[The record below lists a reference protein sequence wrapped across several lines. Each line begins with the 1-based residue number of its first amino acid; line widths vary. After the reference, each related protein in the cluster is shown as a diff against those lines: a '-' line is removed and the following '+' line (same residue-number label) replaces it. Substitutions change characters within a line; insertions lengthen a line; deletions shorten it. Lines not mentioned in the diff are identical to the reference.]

1 MFLQNTTS
9 RQELA
14 IIEFYSSWILNI
26 LTRLTP
32 IFTFFA
38 CYITAIISGRVT
50 TASGFA
56 PVIWPPIGIAIAGL
70 VLETPKTLPLVF
82 LAAALG
88 SYHPTVHNTWLCLL
102 ISACEA
108 GSAFFGARTLKQIKN
123 FDWTFS
129 NTKSV
134 WDFTTR
140 TVIPASVITPI
151 IGTSSLYLAGSLHN
165 ETIAQNF
172 FTWWLGHALGIL
184 VFTPFVLIVAKDNI
198 NSTLR
203 GKNTEYLILNLIG
216 IILCF
221 YLFVDIQL
229 FTNWMPQ
236 VFRRIYILFPVTLW
250 AALRFGPVGISF
262 LLLEIAAMATFGA
275 SRLSS
280 VFISP
285 NIPETYN
292 SAQLYMGF
300 LAVTGLLV
308 AAITTQSRRN
318 ELQFRSMFEMAGVP
332 STLVDTTGKFK
343 LVNEQFCQMTGFSQE
358 ELATMK
364 FSDITH
370 PEDIEDNMQIFQRLV
385 SRKERS
391 VHFEKR
397 YIIKNG
403 DIIWVLVDA
412 TLLNHH
418 VHAETTCIA
427 IIQDITARKLAT
439 LASENAQKNAENANL
454 AKSEFLA
461 FMSHEIRTP
470 LGVILGFAELLKNEN
485 LDQKLRFEFTN
496 TIHRNAIE
504 LGSLI
509 DDVLDLSKVEAG
521 RLDITRDNVNL
532 TELMRDIQSTFSA
545 ATTIKGVE
553 LDVAIAQDVPQFIYS
568 DHKRLRQILMNI
580 VGNAVKFT
588 EHGRIFIHVNRE
600 SASDGG
606 VDYIRFTIRDTGLGM
621 SPRQA
626 EKIFQPFIQ
635 SHVTV
640 DKDTRGTGLGL
651 VLSRRLAR
659 LMGGDV
665 MLTESKQNVGST
677 FVVKIECYINNERS
691 QAIQIDKTIALED
704 GAATSSRL
712 DGLRIL
718 VAEDTPDQALL
729 IKFLLS
735 DLGARVEI
743 TDNGATA
750 VEKSLK
756 NNFDVVFMD
765 IQMPILDGLSA
776 TRLLRRQR
784 FQKPIIAITAQA
796 LQEDRD
802 KALAAGCNNHLAKPF
817 TQERLLATVRD
828 VLSAAATANL
838 KKHACED
845 SASSQS
851 IS

>member
-1 MFLQNTTS
+1 
-9 RQELA
+9 LA
-14 IIEFYSSWILNI
+14 S
-26 LTRLTP
+26 LTP

-38 CYITAIISGRVT
+38 CYITAIISGRIT

-56 PVIWPPIGIAIAGL
+56 PVIWPPLGIAIAGL
-70 VLETPKTLPLVF
+70 VLETRKTLPLVF

-88 SYHPTVHNTWLCLL
+88 SYHPTTHNMGLSLL
-102 ISACEA
+102 IAACEA
-108 GSAFFGARTLKQIKN
+108 GSAFFGARTLKQLKN

-134 WDFTTR
+134 WNFITR
-140 TVIPASVITPI
+140 TVIPTSVITPI
-151 IGTSSLYLAGSLHN
+151 IGTSSIYLAGSLHG
-165 ETIAQNF
+165 ETITQNF
-172 FTWWLGHALGIL
+172 VTWWLGDALGIL
-184 VFTPFVLIVAKDNI
+184 IFTPFVLIVAKDDITSNFKG
-198 NSTLR
+198 R
-203 GKNTEYLILNLIG
+203 KTEYLVLNLIG
-216 IILCF
+216 IIFCF
-221 YLFVDIQL
+221 YLFVDFQL
-229 FTNWMPQ
+229 FTGWMPQ
-236 VFRRIYILFPVTLW
+236 VFRRIYILFPLTLW

-275 SRLSS
+275 SRLSA
-280 VFISP
+280 VFVSP

-308 AAITTQSRRN
+308 AANSTQSRRN

-343 LVNEQFCQMTGFSQE
+343 LVNEQFCHMTGYTQA
-358 ELATMK
+358 ELSTMT

-385 SRKERS
+385 SREERS

-403 DIIWVLVDA
+403 DVIWVLVDA
-412 TLLNHH
+412 TILNHH
-418 VHAETTCIA
+418 AHAETTCIA

-439 LASENAQKNAENANL
+439 LASENAQKKAETANL

-470 LGVILGFAELLKNEN
+470 LGVILGFAELLKNEH

-504 LGSLI
+504 LGALI

-521 RLDITRDNVNL
+521 KLDIGRDNVNV
-532 TELMRDIQSTFSA
+532 TELMRDIESTFSA
-545 ATTIKGVE
+545 ATKIKGVE
-553 LDVAIAQDVPQFIYS
+553 LDVAIAEDVPSFIYS

-588 EHGRIFIHVNRE
+588 EHGRIFIYVNRE
-600 SASDGG
+600 ADTDSGG
-606 VDYIRFTIRDTGLGM
+606 DYLRFTIRDTGLGITP
-621 SPRQA
+621 SQA
-626 EKIFQPFIQ
+626 ERLFQPFIQ
-635 SHVTV
+635 SHVTL
-640 DKDTRGTGLGL
+640 DNDNRGTGLGL

-665 MLTESKQNVGST
+665 ILTESKLNVGST
-677 FVVKIECYINNERS
+677 FVVKIECYMDNES
-691 QAIQIDKTIALED
+691 SLAIPSDKKSTTEAD
-704 GAATSSRL
+704 KAAPSRL

-735 DLGARVEI
+735 DLGAHVEI

-802 KALAAGCNNHLAKPF
+802 KALAAGCNYHLAKPF

-828 VLSAAATANL
+828 VLSVTVPAT
-838 KKHACED
+838 
-845 SASSQS
+845 
-851 IS
+851 

>member
-1 MFLQNTTS
+1 M
-9 RQELA
+9 E
-14 IIEFYSSWILNI
+14 
-26 LTRLTP
+26 TR
-32 IFTFFA
+32 
-38 CYITAIISGRVT
+38 
-50 TASGFA
+50 
-56 PVIWPPIGIAIAGL
+56 
-70 VLETPKTLPLVF
+70 KTLPLVF

-88 SYHPTVHNTWLCLL
+88 SYHPTTHNMWLSLF
-102 ISACEA
+102 IAACEA
-108 GSAFFGARTLKQIKN
+108 GSAFFAARTLKQIKN

-134 WDFTTR
+134 WDFIIR
-140 TVIPASVITPI
+140 IVIPTSVITPI
-151 IGTSSLYLAGSLHN
+151 IGTSSLYLAGSLHSD
-165 ETIAQNF
+165 TITQTF
-172 FTWWLGHALGIL
+172 STWWLGHALGIL
-184 VFTPFVLIVAKDNI
+184 IFTPFVLIVAKDNI
-198 NSTLR
+198 TSNLT
-203 GKNTEYLILNLIG
+203 GKNAEYLLLNLIG
-216 IILCF
+216 IIFCF
-221 YLFVDIQL
+221 YLFIDIQL
-229 FTNWMPQ
+229 FTGWMPQ

-275 SRLSS
+275 SQLSV

-292 SAQLYMGF
+292 SAQLYMGL

-308 AAITTQSRRN
+308 AANSTQSRRN

-343 LVNEQFCQMTGFSQE
+343 LANEQFCQMTGYTQA
-358 ELATMK
+358 ELAKMT

-370 PEDIEDNMQIFQRLV
+370 PEDVDDNMQIFKRLV

-397 YIIKNG
+397 YIIKTG
-403 DIIWVLVDA
+403 DVIWVLVDA
-412 TLLNHH
+412 TILNHH
-418 VHAETTCIA
+418 AHAETTCIA
-427 IIQDITARKLAT
+427 IIQDITARKLAA
-439 LASENAQKNAENANL
+439 LASENSQKNAEKANL

-470 LGVILGFAELLKNEN
+470 LGVILGFAELLKNEH

-504 LGSLI
+504 LGALI
-509 DDVLDLSKVEAG
+509 DDVLDLSKVESG

-545 ATTIKGVE
+545 ATKIKGVE
-553 LDVAIAQDVPQFIYS
+553 LDVAIAEEVPPAIYS
-568 DHKRLRQILMNI
+568 DHKRLRQILINI

-600 SASDGG
+600 SSRDGG
-606 VDYIRFTIRDTGLGM
+606 VDYLRFTIRDTGLGIT
-621 SPRQA
+621 PRQA
-626 EKIFQPFIQ
+626 ERLFQPFTQ
-635 SHVTV
+635 SHVTL
-640 DKDTRGTGLGL
+640 DKDTGGTGLGL

-665 MLTESKQNVGST
+665 MLTESKPNVGST
-677 FVVKIECYINNERS
+677 FVVKIECSINNES
-691 QAIQIDKTIALED
+691 TEPLQLHDTVATEKD
-704 GAATSSRL
+704 AAASSRL

-735 DLGARVEI
+735 DLGARVEL

-750 VEKSLK
+750 VEKSLN

-796 LQEDRD
+796 LQEDRN
-802 KALAAGCNNHLAKPF
+802 KALAAGCNHHLAKPF
-817 TQERLLATVRD
+817 TQERLLAIVRD
-828 VLSAAATANL
+828 VLSAPATAT
-838 KKHACED
+838 
-845 SASSQS
+845 
-851 IS
+851 

>member
-1 MFLQNTTS
+1 M
-9 RQELA
+9 E
-14 IIEFYSSWILNI
+14 
-26 LTRLTP
+26 TR
-32 IFTFFA
+32 
-38 CYITAIISGRVT
+38 
-50 TASGFA
+50 
-56 PVIWPPIGIAIAGL
+56 
-70 VLETPKTLPLVF
+70 KTLPLVF
-82 LAAALG
+82 LAAAFG
-88 SYHPTVHNTWLCLL
+88 SYHPTAHNLGLSL
-102 ISACEA
+102 FIAACET
-108 GSAFFGARTLKQIKN
+108 GSAFLGARTLKQIKN

-129 NTKSV
+129 STKSV
-134 WDFTTR
+134 WNFTTK
-140 TVIPASVITPI
+140 TVIPISVITPI
-151 IGTSSLYLAGSLHN
+151 IGTSSLYLAGSLHSD
-165 ETIAQNF
+165 TVTQTF
-172 FTWWLGHALGIL
+172 STWWLGDALGIL
-184 VFTPFVLIVAKDNI
+184 IFTPFVLIVAKDNI
-198 NSTLR
+198 TSNLAGR
-203 GKNTEYLILNLIG
+203 NTEYLILNLLG
-216 IILCF
+216 IIFCF
-221 YLFVDIQL
+221 YLFVDIQPYS
-229 FTNWMPQ
+229 NWMPQ
-236 VFRRIYILFPVTLW
+236 VFRRIYLLFPVTLW

-262 LLLEIAAMATFGA
+262 LLVEIAALATFGA
-275 SRLSS
+275 SRLSL
-280 VFISP
+280 VFVSP
-285 NIPETYN
+285 NLPETYN

-300 LAVTGLLV
+300 LAVTGLIV
-308 AAITTQSRRN
+308 AAHSTQSRRN

-343 LVNEQFCQMTGFSQE
+343 LANEQFCQMTGYTQA
-358 ELATMK
+358 ELATMT

-370 PEDIEDNMQIFQRLV
+370 PEDVEDNMQIFQRLV

-397 YIIKNG
+397 YIIKTG
-403 DIIWVLVDA
+403 DVIWVLVDA
-412 TLLNHH
+412 TILNHH
-418 VHAETTCIA
+418 AHAETTCIA

-439 LASENAQKNAENANL
+439 LACENAQKKAENANL

-470 LGVILGFAELLKNEN
+470 LGVILGFAELLKNEH

-504 LGSLI
+504 LGALI
-509 DDVLDLSKVEAG
+509 DDVLDLSKVESG

-545 ATTIKGVE
+545 ATKIKGVE
-553 LDVAIAQDVPQFIYS
+553 LDVAIAEEVPPAIYS
-568 DHKRLRQILMNI
+568 DHKRLRQILINI

-600 SASDGG
+600 GSRDGG
-606 VDYIRFTIRDTGLGM
+606 VDYLRFTIRDTGLGIT
-621 SPRQA
+621 PHQA
-626 EKIFQPFIQ
+626 ERLFQPFRQ
-635 SHVTV
+635 SHVTL
-640 DKDTRGTGLGL
+640 DKDTGGTGLGL

-665 MLTESKQNVGST
+665 MLTESKPNVGST
-677 FVVKIECYINNERS
+677 FVVKIECSLNNES
-691 QAIQIDKTIALED
+691 AQPLQLNDTVATEED
-704 GAATSSRL
+704 AAASSRL

-735 DLGARVEI
+735 DLGACVEL

-750 VEKSLK
+750 VEKSLN

-802 KALAAGCNNHLAKPF
+802 KALAAGCNHHLAKPF
-817 TQERLLATVRD
+817 TQQRLLATVRD
-828 VLSAAATANL
+828 VLSAPATAT
-838 KKHACED
+838 
-845 SASSQS
+845 
-851 IS
+851 

>member
-1 MFLQNTTS
+1 MAS
-9 RQELA
+9 
-14 IIEFYSSWILNI
+14 
-26 LTRLTP
+26 LTP

-38 CYITAIISGRVT
+38 CYITAIISGRIT

-56 PVIWPPIGIAIAGL
+56 PVIWPPLGIAIAGL
-70 VLETPKTLPLVF
+70 VLETRKTLPLVF

-88 SYHPTVHNTWLCLL
+88 SYHPTTHSMWLSLWVA
-102 ISACEA
+102 ACEA
-108 GSAFFGARTLKQIKN
+108 GSAFFGARTLKQLKT

-134 WDFTTR
+134 WNFIIR

-151 IGTSSLYLAGSLHN
+151 IGTSSLYLAGSLHG
-165 ETIAQNF
+165 ETITQNLV
-172 FTWWLGHALGIL
+172 TWWLGHALGIL
-184 VFTPFVLIVAKDNI
+184 IFTPFVLIVAKDDITSNF
-198 NSTLR
+198 R
-203 GKNTEYLILNLIG
+203 GRKTEYVVLNLIG
-216 IILCF
+216 IIFCF
-221 YLFVDIQL
+221 YLFVDFQL
-229 FTNWMPQ
+229 FTGWMPH
-236 VFRRIYILFPVTLW
+236 VFRRVYILFPVTLW

-275 SRLSS
+275 SRSS
-280 VFISP
+280 AVFISP
-285 NIPETYN
+285 NTPETYN

-308 AAITTQSRRN
+308 AAHSTQSRRN

-332 STLVDTTGKFK
+332 STLVDTSGKFK
-343 LVNEQFCQMTGFSQE
+343 LVNEQFCQMTGYTQA
-358 ELATMK
+358 ELATMT

-370 PEDIEDNMQIFQRLV
+370 PEDVEDNMQIFQRLV

-403 DIIWVLVDA
+403 DVIWVLVDA
-412 TLLNHH
+412 TILNHH
-418 VHAETTCIA
+418 AHAETTCIA
-427 IIQDITARKLAT
+427 IIQDITSRKLAT
-439 LASENAQKNAENANL
+439 LASENAQKKAEDANL

-470 LGVILGFAELLKNEN
+470 LGVILGFAELLKNEH
-485 LDQKLRFEFTN
+485 LDQKLRFQFTN
-496 TIHRNAIE
+496 TIHRNAVE

-521 RLDITRDNVNL
+521 RLDIARDNVNV
-532 TELMRDIQSTFSA
+532 TELMRDIESTFSA
-545 ATTIKGVE
+545 ATKIKGVE
-553 LDVAIAQDVPQFIYS
+553 LDVAIAEDVPSFIYS

-588 EHGRIFIHVNRE
+588 EHGRIFIYVNRE
-600 SASDGG
+600 ADTDSGG
-606 VDYIRFTIRDTGLGM
+606 DYLRFTIRDTGLGIT
-621 SPRQA
+621 PIQA
-626 EKIFQPFIQ
+626 QRLFQPFIQ
-635 SHVTV
+635 SHVTNA
-640 DKDTRGTGLGL
+640 KETGGTGLGL

-665 MLTESKQNVGST
+665 MLTESKLNVGST
-677 FVVKIECYINNERS
+677 FVVKIECYMNNESS
-691 QAIQIDKTIALED
+691 QAIPSDKKTATEDENAAL
-704 GAATSSRL
+704 SRL

-735 DLGARVEI
+735 DLGARVEV

-750 VEKSLK
+750 VEKSLN

-802 KALAAGCNNHLAKPF
+802 KALAAGCNHHLAKPF

-828 VLSAAATANL
+828 VLSATVPTT
-838 KKHACED
+838 
-845 SASSQS
+845 
-851 IS
+851 